1 MFDRGLN
8 TRLNVQNAVLL
19 CIVHHDL
26 FFYKFLVLCLYK
38 FPIEMVLVYP
48 IATLSLAESYM
59 GELIAFILGFS
70 CTTCVELLKK

>member
-1 MFDRGLN
+1 
-8 TRLNVQNAVLL
+8 
-19 CIVHHDL
+19 
-26 FFYKFLVLCLYK
+26 
-38 FPIEMVLVYP
+38 MVLVYP